1 MICTRPPRH
10 VGRGRVI
17 QETPIANAGAERNIR
32 TISPERLDSDA
43 VSEIAEVAADV
54 FVVAA
59 YGRFIPPELLTM
71 PRLGVV
77 NVHPSLLPRH
87 RGPSPVATAILD
99 GDDFTGV
106 TIMRLDEGMD
116 TGPILAR
123 SKEVAIDSNVR
134 ADELTDKLFVIGS
147 ETLAETINSLD
158 RGEVIPE
165 PQDERLATVTRLLRR
180 SDGEIDW
187 SMSGDR
193 ISRMNRAYHPW
204 PGTFTTWRGK
214 NLKLVKLFA
223 AAHVTGYGAPVPG
236 LVYPNFDGELHV
248 CAGDGVLIQVEELQL
263 EGRRVLGADEFM
275 KGYPEIEGE
284 VLGG

>member
-10 VGRGRVI
+10 VGRGRVV
-17 QETPIANAGAERNIR
+17 QETPIANAGAERKIR
-32 TISPERLDSDA
+32 TISPERLDSGA

-87 RGPSPVATAILD
+87 QGPSPVATAILD
-99 GDDFTGV
+99 GDEFTGV

-147 ETLAETINSLD
+147 ETLAETITSLD

-223 AAHVTGYGAPVPG
+223 AAHVTGYGGPVPG